1 MFTFFKKKLLLYNH
15 ERCLLME
22 NSNKII
28 GNKIR
33 EIRLS
38 KGETMEEF
46 GKRFNTSK
54 GTVNNWEK
62 GRNKPNRTN
71 MLKIA
76 QLGGLTIGELM
87 GFHVTLTPNT
97 EEKIKGYRERQKRRV
112 ERFNEI
118 LDDNFK
124 DFSLDEQVDQFMS
137 IKDNY
142 NNVYGNILRYV
153 SYKNITGEL
162 SDDELKKLIP
172 VTDFLKRHTD
182 DYQVFVDI
190 VNKHTSTENPTPTNN
205 D

>member
-1 MFTFFKKKLLLYNH
+1 
-15 ERCLLME
+15 ME

-87 GFHVTLTPNT
+87 VFHVTLTPNT
-97 EEKIKGYRERQKRRV
+97 EEKIKGYREHQKRRV
-112 ERFNEI
+112 ERFDEI